1 MSMSNLSGFINKLL
15 LLDKCLKTSLFFES
29 YNHLFNF
36 FVETGLYS
44 TCHSKLPSLFITLFE
59 FTPPFFFTQ

>member
-1 MSMSNLSGFINKLL
+1 MIHCLEEQLSNEASTAYKAELENEKIMN
-15 LLDKCLKTSLFFES
+15 D
-29 YNHLFNF
+29 LFNF